1 MTTMKTKLKVKN
13 QSLLR
18 SRWSSHEDGAHRMEC
33 AGSYRMVEHDGAW
46 WWLSHEAFNRMEFF
60 MIGWSQTF
68 DQETIEKITAIFLR
82 FASNQVLDLP
92 SLLHDNLKVDSNGKR
107 VLIQIQTRLINHF
120 GAGLWEQNSTPP
132 H

>member
-1 MTTMKTKLKVKN
+1 
-13 QSLLR
+13 
-18 SRWSSHEDGAHRMEC
+18 
-33 AGSYRMVEHDGAW
+33 
-46 WWLSHEAFNRMEFF
+46 

-120 GAGLWEQNSTPP
+120 GAGL
-132 H
+132 